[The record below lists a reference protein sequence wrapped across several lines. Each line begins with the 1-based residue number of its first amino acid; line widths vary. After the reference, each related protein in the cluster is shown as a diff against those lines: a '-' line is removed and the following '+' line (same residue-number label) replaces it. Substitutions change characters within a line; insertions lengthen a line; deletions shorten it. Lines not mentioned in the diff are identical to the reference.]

1 MKEYLNDKEATISR
15 QITNL
20 LNDMPDFFRAYSENL
35 EDNDCSFSLIY
46 AEIKALNVLCQVIE
60 QCKNY
65 NALKDVSEDDIAT
78 VDKNIKLLETYL
90 SYPVKKSCKNR
101 DGMPSDTVQM
111 ARWNSYKRFK
121 DYLEK

>member
-1 MKEYLNDKEATISR
+1 MKEYLSDKEAKFSR

-20 LNDMPDFFRAYSENL
+20 LNDMPDFFRVYSEYL
-35 EDNDCSFSLIY
+35 EDNDCGFSLIY
-46 AEIKALNVLCQVIE
+46 DEIKALNVLCQVIE

-90 SYPVKKSCKNR
+90 SYSVKKSCKNR
-101 DGMPSDTVQM
+101 DGKPSDTVQM